1 MAKRLQLRRDTESN
15 WVSNNPVLALGEL
28 GYATD
33 TDVLKIGDG
42 STSWNSLDYFVP
54 QSTDD
59 VNEGSTNLYFT
70 NARAISATISNVASA
85 SAYALSQAQIYA
97 DALDTDDI
105 DEGVSNLYFTNPRA
119 LSATESTI
127 SSASANAVSVANA
140 YADSQVTSL
149 IDAAPSSLN
158 TLNELAAALNDD
170 PNFYSTVQGQLDLK
184 LAISSASSTYLTIA
198 NASTTYDTLGS
209 ADAAQSAATGYT
221 QTSINN
227 LDTDDIEEGISNL
240 YFTNQRA
247 LDATLSTITSA
258 SAAAASYADSLD
270 TDDISEGTSNLY
282 FTNQRALDA
291 TVATISSASANS
303 ASVSNQYTDLQISL
317 VIDSAPSGLNTLNEI
332 AAAINDD
339 PNYYV
344 TVNNAIGEKI
354 DISSA
359 SSLYLTQVAASNI
372 YLSQLSA
379 SSLYVTQ
386 AEFNNAVEIAS
397 ASASP
402 LEINSQSAS
411 YTLHVDDFGKMI
423 EMSLSSSATLTIP
436 NDSSMAVGFY
446 FNVTQTGTGSIYVEP
461 AGGVTIYAEDND
473 TVLFSQYSSA
483 YMYKRSPSEWVFI
496 KSKPSLVLKS
506 ANNTLFQI
514 SVDND
519 GSLITEVV

>member
-1 MAKRLQLRRDTESN
+1 MAKRLQLRRDTNSS
-15 WVSNNPVLALGEL
+15 WSSNNPVLALGEL

-42 STSWNSLDYFVP
+42 TTAWNSLDYLVP
-54 QSTDD
+54 QSTDGLS
-59 VNEGSTNLYFT
+59 EGSSNLYFT
-70 NARAISATISNVASA
+70 NARAISATASNVTSA
-85 SAYALSQAQIYA
+85 SSYALSQAQIYA

-105 DEGVSNLYFTNPRA
+105 DEGVSNLYFTNSRA
-119 LSATESTI
+119 LNATQSTI
-127 SSASANAVSVANA
+127 NSSSANAVSVANA
-140 YADSQVTSL
+140 YTDAELSSV
-149 IDAAPSSLN
+149 IDAAPASLN

-170 PNFYSTVQGQLDLK
+170 PNFYSTLQGQLDLK
-184 LAISSASSTYLTIA
+184 LSIASASSTYLTIS
-198 NASTTYDTLGS
+198 NAALTYDTLGS
-209 ADAAQSAATGYT
+209 ASAAQSAATGYT

-227 LDTDDIEEGISNL
+227 LDTDDIEEGLSNL

-247 LDATLSTITSA
+247 IDATLSTIVSA
-258 SAAAASYADSLD
+258 SVAAANYADSLD

-291 TVATISSASANS
+291 TEATILSASANS
-303 ASVSNQYTDLQISL
+303 ASVSNQYTDTQISL
-317 VIDSAPSGLNTLNEI
+317 LIDSAPNGLNTLNEL

-339 PNYYV
+339 PNYHTTV
-344 TVNNAIGEKI
+344 TNALGQKL

-359 SSLYLTQVAASNI
+359 SSLYITQISASNT

-386 AEFNNAVEIAS
+386 QEFNNAVEIAS
-397 ASASP
+397 ASALI
-402 LEINSQSAS
+402 LEINSQSSS
-411 YTLHVDDFGKMI
+411 YTLDVSDFAKII
-423 EMSLSSSATLTIP
+423 EMSLSSSATFTIP
-436 NDSSMAVGFY
+436 NDGSMAVGFH
-446 FNVTQTGTGSIYVEP
+446 FSLTQTGTGSIYVQP

-483 YMYKRSPSEWVFI
+483 YIYKRSSSEWVFI
-496 KSKPSLVLKS
+496 KSKPSLILKS

-519 GSLITEVV
+519 GSLITEAV